1 MNHSPEDARQNAL
14 SAFPSPVPL
23 AVIGMPGC
31 SAFIDPLFA
40 AALATTG
47 GTASWPFS
55 IPSSLPL
62 EGAHFFVQGVVI
74 DVGVNPANLTVT
86 NAADGTIGSR

>member
-1 MNHSPEDARQNAL
+1 MVGFMGL
-14 SAFPSPVPL
+14 SALPVPVPL

-31 SAFIDPLFA
+31 SAYIDPLFSA
-40 AALATTG
+40 GLITAG
-47 GTASWPFS
+47 GTASLLFP

-62 EGAHFFVQGVVI
+62 EGMHFFAQGIVL
-74 DVGVNPANLTVT
+74 DPGANPASLTIS

>member
-1 MNHSPEDARQNAL
+1 MGLA
-14 SAFPSPVPL
+14 AFPAPVPL

-31 SAFIDPLFA
+31 SAFIDPLFSA
-40 AALATTG
+40 GLPTTG
-47 GTASWPFS
+47 GTASMALG

-62 EGAHFFVQGVVI
+62 EGMHFFVQGVVL
-74 DVGVNPANLTVT
+74 DVGVNPANLTVS